1 MTYPGCYVGVLVV
14 RLIRPGPSRELND
27 EPDGVQYGQQKRV
40 EKFLENQSSLLYITV
55 NQCPLNRGGGVIS
68 EYHGTGTWT
77 LGYPRKKMFKIKNL
91 KISFV
96 T

>member
-55 NQCPLNRGGGVIS
+55 NQCPLNRGGGSSVSTMVLEPGLSGIR
-68 EYHGTGTWT
+68 E
-77 LGYPRKKMFKIKNL
+77 KKCL
-91 KISFV
+91 KLR